1 MFPSKSAMDY
11 MNEMNRLFPKS
22 ESIESRNIAQNYN
35 SPFHTATA
43 NKSSS
48 SADSISPESYFDFQF
63 YRQTDNYLSRNRCET
78 PKRTF
83 FESSTNINETKTF
96 ESLKNIYNTP
106 MSPPNSIYGSP
117 NLNMSPRNVFER
129 QNIHETKIYEPTLDL
144 LLDVPNYNINSETTF
159 PVRRQRPIVGRKIL
173 GNSQQIQKND
183 SLFDFSQLEPLPQT
197 LERNQKSYELFPSE
211 RSYLPA
217 TNNVIKQSDPYNN
230 MGSFIKMP
238 YNPGQQQQ
246 NPQYSSADGSSM
258 YKMCTFC
265 RKNGETPVV
274 YMTHNVKEKISNRH
288 IVTCPILRSHKCSTC
303 GASGDDAHT
312 ITYCP
317 VLRRSNNG
325 KPLQSTTITL
335 KNTRIKSNGRK
346 RY

>member
-1 MFPSKSAMDY
+1 MFPSKSTMDY
-11 MNEMNRLFPKS
+11 MNEINRLFPKS
-22 ESIESRNIAQNYN
+22 ESFESRNTPQNYN

-48 SADSISPESYFDFQF
+48 SADSISPESYFDFTL
-63 YRQTDNYLSRNRCET
+63 YRQNDNYLSRNRCET
-78 PKRTF
+78 PQRTF
-83 FESSTNINETKTF
+83 FGSSTNINETKTF
-96 ESLKNIYNTP
+96 ESPNNIYNTP

-117 NLNMSPRNVFER
+117 NLNISPRNIFDR

-144 LLDVPNYNINSETTF
+144 LLDVPNYNINAETN
-159 PVRRQRPIVGRKIL
+159 PIRRKRPIVGRKIL
-173 GNSQQIQKND
+173 GNSQQVQKNE
-183 SLFDFSQLEPLPQT
+183 SIFDFQLEPLQT
-197 LERNQKSYELFPSE
+197 HERNQKIYELFPSE
-211 RSYLPA
+211 RSYLPS
-217 TNNVIKQSDPYNN
+217 NNIIKQTEIYNT
-230 MGSFIKMP
+230 GFIKNP
-238 YNPGQQQQ
+238 YNPSQQQQ
-246 NPQYSSADGSSM
+246 NPQYNTVDGSNM

-335 KNTRIKSNGRK
+335 KNTRIKSNGRR